1 LKPRKEILV
10 GLALSAVLRGD
21 QSGHDLEHFADPGS
35 RLFLD
40 LFTRDDPCEAVSG
53 TKNALSGGADTL
65 SSGNVRSFRHP
76 AHFPMCRL
84 GPALAPRL

>member
-1 LKPRKEILV
+1 MKPRKEILV

-65 SSGNVRSFRHP
+65 SSGNVKEFSP
-76 AHFPMCRL
+76 SGAFPDVP
-84 GPALAPRL
+84 PALAPRL

>member
-1 LKPRKEILV
+1 
-10 GLALSAVLRGD
+10 VLRGD

-65 SSGNVRSFRHP
+65 SSGNVKEFSP
-76 AHFPMCRL
+76 SGAFPDVP
-84 GPALAPRL
+84 PALAPRL